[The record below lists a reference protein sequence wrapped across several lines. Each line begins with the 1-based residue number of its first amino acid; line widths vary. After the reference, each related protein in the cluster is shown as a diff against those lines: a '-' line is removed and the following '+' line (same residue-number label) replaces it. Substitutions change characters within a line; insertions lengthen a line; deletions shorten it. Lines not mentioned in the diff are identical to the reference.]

1 MSGNNS
7 SGIWVKE
14 GINQV
19 VPKFEEFVDWE
30 KVKLNEINYYSLPYE
45 IIYLMKKE
53 NYKLFLSEFILM

>member
-45 IIYLMKKE
+45 IIYSVHPL
-53 NYKLFLSEFILM
+53 